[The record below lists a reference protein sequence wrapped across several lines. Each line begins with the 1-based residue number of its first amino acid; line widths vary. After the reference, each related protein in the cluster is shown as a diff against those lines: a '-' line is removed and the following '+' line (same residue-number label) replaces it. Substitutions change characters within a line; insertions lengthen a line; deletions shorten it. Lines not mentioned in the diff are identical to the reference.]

1 MPAAASKTSPKK
13 AAKKPAPK
21 KASHPSY
28 QVMVEDA
35 IKVLK
40 DRKGSSRQA
49 MKKQIMATHN
59 LPAVSASH
67 FKLALDKL
75 TESGTLV
82 KSENGQRWKIKKVA
96 VVKKPAVKKS
106 EAKKTVTK
114 KAAPKSPKKSA
125 VKTSPKKTVAK
136 KVAAKKAAKKPATKK
151 VTKKPA
157 AKKTT
162 KKN

>member
-1 MPAAASKTSPKK
+1 MPAAPKTSPKK

-35 IKVLK
+35 IKALK

-59 LPAVSASH
+59 LSAVSASH
-67 FKLALDKL
+67 FKVALDKL

-96 VVKKPAVKKS
+96 VVKKPAVKKP

-114 KAAPKSPKKSA
+114 KAAPKSPKKPA
-125 VKTSPKKTVAK
+125 AKKSPKKTVAN
-136 KVAAKKAAKKPATKK
+136 KVAAKKVGAKKPATKK

-157 AKKTT
+157 VKKTN
-162 KKN
+162 KK